1 MRFKTVQEI
10 LDWAAQFHGRLAD
23 LFGAASDAHQRQRIG
38 LLLEYVADEESRLS
52 NSLKSY
58 EVEGA
63 DRLLA
68 TWFDKAPDIQ
78 LPEIPE
84 NLSALLESGKT
95 DTILEYVVT
104 FRDQMI
110 DVYVN
115 LREQAN
121 NDGIRA
127 VFDSLAQMEHNEKM
141 TLVRDA
147 GHFED
152 V

>member
-23 LFGAASDAHQRQRIG
+23 LFNAASAVHQRQRVG
-38 LLLEYVADEESRLS
+38 LLLEYIADEESRLR

-104 FRDQMI
+104 LRDQMI
-110 DVYVN
+110 DVYIN

-121 NDGIRA
+121 NDSIRA
-127 VFDSLAQMEHNEKM
+127 VFDSLAQMEHNEKL

-147 GHFED
+147 RHFED